1 MLTPSDHA
9 PTWTAP
15 RLVALGTAS
24 DSQAGPSR
32 DNFEDGSYY
41 PSIPV

>member
-1 MLTPSDHA
+1 MLTPSESA

-24 DSQAGPSR
+24 DSQAGAIR
-32 DNFEDGSYY
+32 RTTEAGSYD
-41 PSIPV
+41 PSLPN